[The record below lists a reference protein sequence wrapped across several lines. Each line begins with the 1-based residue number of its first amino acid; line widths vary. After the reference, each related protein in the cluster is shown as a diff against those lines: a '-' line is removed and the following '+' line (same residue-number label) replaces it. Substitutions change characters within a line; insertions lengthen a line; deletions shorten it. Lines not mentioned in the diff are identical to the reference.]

1 MELSLVQF
9 IKTWLLPPGI
19 LLLALGSG
27 LYLLRRHGRLGRLL
41 LLAAT
46 LSLWLLSTPWFSAR
60 LLGSLEVYPPLDS
73 ASLAASQAQAI
84 VVLAGGYRQFAPE
97 YGGATPS
104 AYSLLRLNYGVRL
117 HRASGLPIL
126 LSGGNADPQRPKE
139 ALLMARVLR
148 EDYGIEPRWLE
159 TKSRNSAEN
168 AAFSSEMLQKDG
180 IKRILLVSQAWHLY
194 RVLPLFEQQ
203 GMAVIAAPTGFEGPA
218 PSGSRWQDFLP
229 TAQALLESSH
239 ALHEYLG
246 ALWYGLRYRGSI

>member
-9 IKTWLLPPGI
+9 IKTWLLPPGM
-19 LLLALGSG
+19 LLLILAAG
-27 LYLLRRHGRLGRLL
+27 LYLLRRREPLGRFL

-60 LLGSLEVYPPLDS
+60 LLGALEIYPPLDTTT
-73 ASLAASQAQAI
+73 LATSGAQAI
-84 VVLAGGYRQFAPE
+84 VVLAGGYRQHAPE
-97 YGGATPS
+97 YGGAAPA
-104 AYSLLRLNYGVRL
+104 AYSLLRLNYGVHL

-126 LSGGNADPQRPKE
+126 LSGGNGDPPRPAE
-139 ALLMARVLR
+139 ALLLARVLR

-168 AAFSSEMLQKDG
+168 AIFSSEMLQKDG

-203 GMAVIAAPTGFEGPA
+203 GMTVIAAPTAFEGPA

-229 TAQALLESSH
+229 TPQALQESSH

-246 ALWYGLRYRGSI
+246 VLWYGLRYR